1 MPTLD
6 QRRAQFAWEHAQT
19 GTGLGSP
26 HGRGYAN
33 MAKGAS
39 ALIMSNGLMQT
50 LAYYQSRTGNNSTEA
65 EKLAT
70 DMLLWLQ
77 NSNVLVFPDGAYI
90 ADGTFNNTMNA
101 LLHTNSTQYMRATQ
115 EIMAMLR
122 WLRQFADVLKP
133 ER

>member
-1 MPTLD
+1 
-6 QRRAQFAWEHAQT
+6 
-19 GTGLGSP
+19 
-26 HGRGYAN
+26 